1 MIYDRPAPLLRVSSE
16 MNLDS
21 DGRCS
26 CGKNRD
32 FGKPTMFR
40 ECIVYTLTT
49 AQTTHFEVQS
59 CPRCPPIQH
68 HFIGLDGR
76 LSGCFNLN
84 NSVIFTHDLLDDY
97 TVAFTSLETPFAA
110 WANLLQKRYKQYS
123 SPLPFAHEAIF
134 RTAWFAYSNLQLLNN
149 DMRCPLCGPSP
160 DDIIWDGVS
169 LSFYRKHVL
178 PSLRPPTIH
187 HPNSL
192 IRKSRYHS
200 QSLILNSDLRR
211 TMRKIIQDLRGAS
224 GMRMRANGPWS
235 DDRSSVTTASAA
247 TTRTID
253 SRDGSLAHSSIGD
266 DISDLLYLILETHKI
281 LQAINDAL
289 ASCFYAQIGL
299 KVITSG
305 KWHEE
310 YANLFF
316 QVCTLIARVVPD

>member
-1 MIYDRPAPLLRVSSE
+1 MIYDRPAPLLHVPSE
-16 MNLDS
+16 MNLDD

-26 CGKNRD
+26 CGENRD

-49 AQTTHFEVQS
+49 AQTTSLEVQS
-59 CPRCPPIQH
+59 CPRCPPIQR

-97 TVAFTSLETPFAA
+97 TAAFTSSETPFAA
-110 WANLLQKRYKQYS
+110 WANLLQKRYKRHS
-123 SPLPFAHEAIF
+123 SPLPFAHEAVF

-160 DDIIWDGVS
+160 DDVIWDGVS
-169 LSFYRKHVL
+169 LSFHRKHVL
-178 PSLRPPTIH
+178 PSLRPPTMH

-192 IRKSRYHS
+192 IRESRYHS
-200 QSLILNSDLRR
+200 QSLIINSDLRR
-211 TMRKIIQDLRGAS
+211 TMRKIIQDMRGAS
-224 GMRMRANGPWS
+224 GMRMRANGSQS
-235 DDRSSVTTASAA
+235 DDGLSMTTASAA
-247 TTRTID
+247 MTWMID
-253 SRDGSLAHSSIGD
+253 GCDGSLAHSSIGD
-266 DISDLLYLILETHKI
+266 DISDLLHLVLETHKI

-299 KVITSG
+299 KVIMSG
-305 KWHEE
+305 KWHDE